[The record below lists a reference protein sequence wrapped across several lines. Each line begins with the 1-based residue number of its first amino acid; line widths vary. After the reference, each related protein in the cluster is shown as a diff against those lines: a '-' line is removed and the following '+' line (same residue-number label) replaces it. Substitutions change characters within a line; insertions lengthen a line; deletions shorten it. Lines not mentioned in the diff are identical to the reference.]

1 VDEHGRRVLAALA
14 VSGVLMQHD
23 RVLPSATAAVAGEP
37 VAGSWW
43 SHPMA
48 HEIFGALND
57 LDDEGHV
64 LRARLVAGKQTLVGR
79 TLWPALVA
87 VGRERA
93 AWQLDGVE
101 PGAVALLDEVDAVDA
116 SSAPLL
122 LDGGTRAAGKVLE
135 GRLLVHVVEVH
146 LPTGRHAKALQSWS
160 HLAAERGITVLPDPA
175 AGRRSLA
182 AAISMWGD
190 PARLLPWPPP

>member
-1 VDEHGRRVLAALA
+1 VDEHGARVLAALD
-14 VSGVLMQHD
+14 VTGVLMQHD
-23 RVLPSATAAVAGEP
+23 RVLPSATAAVAGGP

-79 TLWPALVA
+79 ALWPALVA
-87 VGRERA
+87 VGSEWA
-93 AWQLDGVE
+93 VWQLDGVDPE
-101 PGAVALLDEVDAVDA
+101 AVALLDAVEA

-122 LDGGTRAAGKVLE
+122 VEGATRAAGKVLE
-135 GRLLVHVVEVH
+135 SRLLVHVVEVH
-146 LPTGRHAKALQSWS
+146 LPAGRHAKALQSWS
-160 HLAAERGITVLPDPA
+160 HLAAERGITARPDPA
-175 AGRRSLA
+175 EGRRSLA
-182 AAISMWGD
+182 EAVAPWGD
-190 PARLLPWPPP
+190 PARLLPWPVA

>member
-1 VDEHGRRVLAALA
+1 MLAALD

-23 RVLPSATAAVAGEP
+23 RVLPSATAAVAGGP

-43 SHPMA
+43 SHPLA

-57 LDDEGHV
+57 LDDEGLV

-79 TLWPALVA
+79 ARWPALVA
-87 VGRERA
+87 IGGERA

-101 PGAVALLDEVDAVDA
+101 PAAVALLDAVEA
-116 SSAPLL
+116 SSAPVV

-135 GRLLVHVVEVH
+135 SRLLVHVDEVH

-160 HLAAERGITVLPDPA
+160 HLAAERGITARPGPA
-175 AGRRSLA
+175 DGRRSLA
-182 AAISMWGD
+182 AAIGTWGD
-190 PARLLPWPPP
+190 PARLLPWPTS